1 MGRVHPELEIHDT
14 ELRETAA
21 ETTSAS
27 DEKQH
32 LSHELQKYTEAE
44 KAWEPTALAPVIR
57 GIGVDSL

>member
-44 KAWEPTALAPVIR
+44 KA
-57 GIGVDSL
+57 